1 MFRKFILASASPRRR
16 ELLGILGIPFEVVPS
31 NTKEIPEPGETPVEF
46 VARAAREKGSE
57 VSGRIRNAIVLSADT
72 IVSLDGMIF
81 GKPVSRDD
89 ANRML
94 ESLSGREHSVY
105 SAVSVMD
112 STSGEHHEG
121 VDETRVWFN
130 PLSPEMIKNYLGRED
145 VMDKAGAYAIQGFA
159 AVFIPRIEGNYGNVM
174 GLPLPLTCDLLSRHG
189 LKCDTSL

>member
-1 MFRKFILASASPRRR
+1 MTRKFILASASPRRR
-16 ELLGILGIPFEVVPS
+16 ELLGILGIQFDVVPS
-31 NTKEIPEPGETPVEF
+31 NAEEIPEPGETPVEF
-46 VARAAREKGSE
+46 VARAARDKGSE

-72 IVSLDGMIF
+72 VVSLDGRIF

-105 SAVSVMD
+105 SAVSVTD
-112 STSGEHHEG
+112 SASGRRHEG